1 MSDKNVE
8 EMNNKG
14 LFPFSTLQNSLEGY
28 YLKITTKSKII
39 YWIIIVS
46 ILIILFLLPHIYI
59 DISVQARGFFQPDM
73 EKQIVNAPFSGKVLY
88 SSIQVGKKIQ
98 KGDTLLIIDS
108 ESLKAQKEVLDNL
121 IAENIASVSDLEKL
135 TRLDP
140 VAETIASQKL
150 KTKRY
155 TSESANFRKQHFI
168 QAQKLKKSIAE
179 HERSIVLHRQELIP
193 DADFENS
200 QYTLNLENENLN
212 QILLSQKAAWQADL
226 TKRKNDSVRLSAE
239 LKQVE
244 EEVKNRIVLSPVD
257 GEIIR
262 SVEIQ
267 KGGFVSMNQ
276 MVVEISPDGEL
287 LATCFVK
294 PSEIGMIYEN
304 QPVLIQVDAFRYN
317 EWGMLKG
324 HIADISDD
332 MILEGNSSAFFR
344 IRCAL
349 EDKTLALKN
358 GYRTE
363 MKKGMSMTAR
373 MLVTR
378 RSLFNLLFD
387 KADKWFNP
395 YMNNRNDE
403 SHADKG

>member
-1 MSDKNVE
+1 MISEN
-8 EMNNKG
+8 
-14 LFPFSTLQNSLEGY
+14 LA
-28 YLKITTKSKII
+28 
-39 YWIIIVS
+39 S
-46 ILIILFLLPHIYI
+46 I
-59 DISVQARGFFQPDM
+59 
-73 EKQIVNAPFSGKVLY
+73 
-88 SSIQVGKKIQ
+88 
-98 KGDTLLIIDS
+98 
-108 ESLKAQKEVLDNL
+108 
-121 IAENIASVSDLEKL
+121 SDLEKL
-135 TRLDP
+135 TRIDP
-140 VAETIASQKL
+140 EAIASHKL
-150 KTKRY
+150 ITQRY
-155 TSESANFRKQHFI
+155 ASESANFRKQHFI
-168 QAQKLKKSIAE
+168 QTQKLKKSVAE
-179 HERSIVLHRQELIP
+179 HERNTVLHRQELIP

-200 QYTLNLENENLN
+200 LFALNLEKENLN

-226 TKRKNDSVRLSAE
+226 TRRRNDSVRLNAE
-239 LKQVE
+239 LRQVD
-244 EEVKNRIVLSPVD
+244 EEVKNRIVLSPVG
-257 GEIIR
+257 GEIIQ

-276 MVVEISPDGEL
+276 MVAEISPDGEL

-294 PSEIGMIYEN
+294 PSEIGMIREN

-324 HIADISDD
+324 YISDISDD
-332 MILEGNSSAFFR
+332 MIVEGNSSAFFR

-358 GYRTE
+358 GYSAE

-403 SHADKG
+403 DNADKG